1 MIDLKQFLAGIQQ
14 LSEEKGIP
22 REKVIEAVEMALA
35 AAYKKEYGERGQI
48 IKACLDEKTGKFKLE
63 QIKQVVDESM
73 LKAEEEPEEG
83 AGESKTEEVNK
94 EKKEK
99 ASAKDKDRSGSESVG
114 FGPETITAESEE
126 DKKIRFNPER
136 HIMIEEAKK
145 IKKGVKVGDEV
156 SFDLEYKEDY
166 GRIAAQ
172 TAKQVIVQ
180 RLREVERNALLDE
193 FKSKEGKIISG
204 TVQRIEGPNVFLDV
218 GKTTAVLP
226 AQERVPREQY
236 RIGERLSVYVV
247 SVEEDFKGPR
257 IVVSRS
263 HPRFVSGLFEMEVP
277 EIASGV
283 VQIKN
288 IAREAGSRTKIAVF
302 SNESNID
309 PIGSCV
315 GQKGTRIATIIQ
327 ELNGEKMDI
336 VEWND
341 DPLRF
346 VANALSPAKVT
357 DVEKV
362 DAKHE
367 MIVLVPLDQLSLAIG
382 RGGQNVRLAAKLT
395 TWRIDV
401 RSAQN
406 PKESVEG
413 GVADIEAEK
422 TEAADTTEVANIETV
437 DKQ

>member
-1 MIDLKQFLAGIQQ
+1 MIDLKQFLVGIQQ

-48 IKACLDEKTGKFKLE
+48 IKAHLDEKTGKFKLE

-73 LKAEEEPEEG
+73 LKPEPEEE
-83 AGESKTEEVNK
+83 ESESDVKGIRTEKVKIKEENK
-94 EKKEK
+94 ERMSIEGKEDLPTVEENEEEKK
-99 ASAKDKDRSGSESVG
+99 V
-114 FGPETITAESEE
+114 
-126 DKKIRFNPER
+126 RFNPER

-145 IKKGVKVGDEV
+145 IKKGSKVGDEI

-180 RLREVERNALLDE
+180 RLREVERSALLDE
-193 FKSKEGKIISG
+193 FKSKEGKILSG
-204 TVQRIEGPNVFLDV
+204 VVQRIEGSNVFLDI
-218 GKTTAVLP
+218 GKTTAIFP
-226 AQERVPREQY
+226 SQERVPREQY

-277 EIASGV
+277 EIVSGV

-288 IAREAGSRTKIAVF
+288 IAREAGSRTKIAV
-302 SNESNID
+302 SSSEPNID

-327 ELNGEKMDI
+327 ELNGEKIDI
-336 VEWND
+336 VQWSD
-341 DPLRF
+341 DPLKF

-367 MIVLVPLDQLSLAIG
+367 MIVLVPQDQLSLAIG

-406 PKESVEG
+406 PKEAVEG
-413 GVADIEAEK
+413 GVAD
-422 TEAADTTEVANIETV
+422 TEVANIETV